1 MTMPTTPSLFDDDP
15 MAAPAGASLVRRPH
29 AFGTSKKGKNV
40 ARLLAQLES
49 LREAFAREKRRLD
62 DALIVHAAQVRP
74 RLDRVAALRTD
85 VVRAIAGYL
94 DARVLKKADVRL
106 LKALLTEQ
114 VDEILAHVQTPPPD
128 ITALFERLHGV
139 GFDEMVQESL
149 DEARAEMADI
159 FDELGL
165 DMDVPDLRVDMTEE
179 DMAAS
184 AARMAGRLRELHEA
198 QAAQPCGRRKSK
210 RELKAEAREAER
222 ERARKISLGGVYKR
236 LVKAL
241 HPDREPDPVARERKS
256 ALMQQVT
263 TAYAQHDFHTLLR
276 LELECLDGE
285 GSDAERRTDET
296 LNAYAAVLREQI
308 ARLRDET
315 MDLPLHPRY
324 VELVQE
330 GPYGLVRVVDVAA
343 EVQRLDAV
351 IEALTAGLERL
362 SDPGQALQEVRDVL
376 EDYRAA
382 RGMGPSRRPRRRR

>member
-1 MTMPTTPSLFDDDP
+1 MSTTPSLFDDDP
-15 MAAPAGASLVRRPH
+15 MAAPAGASLVRRSQP
-29 AFGTSKKGKNV
+29 FGTSKKGKNV

-62 DALIVHAAQVRP
+62 DALIVYAAQVRP
-74 RLDRVAALRTD
+74 RRDRAAALRTD
-85 VVRAIAGYL
+85 VVRALAAFL
-94 DARVLKKADVRL
+94 DGRRLGKPDTRTLRAILK
-106 LKALLTEQ
+106 EQ
-114 VDEILAHVQTPPPD
+114 IDAILAHVVTPPPD
-128 ITALFERLHGV
+128 IADLFERLHGV
-139 GFDEMVQESL
+139 RFEEVVAEGL
-149 DEARAEMADI
+149 DEVRAEMAEM
-159 FDELGL
+159 FDDLGF
-165 DMDVPDLRVDMTEE
+165 DVEVPDFHAGMTEE

-184 AARMAGRLRELHEA
+184 AARMADQVREQEEA
-198 QAAQPCGRRKSK
+198 QAAQPSGRRKTK

-263 TAYAQHDFHTLLR
+263 TAYAQHDLHTLLR

-285 GSDAERRTDET
+285 GPGAEQRTDET

-324 VELVQE
+324 MELVQE
-330 GPYGLVRVVDVAA
+330 GPYGWVRVVDVAA
-343 EVQRLDAV
+343 EVRRLDAA
-351 IEALTAGLERL
+351 IEGLTAGLERL
-362 SDPGQALQEVRDVL
+362 SDPGQAPQEVREVIQ
-376 EDYRAA
+376 DYRAVQ
-382 RGMGPSRRPRRRR
+382 GMGPSRRPRRRR